1 MFHLSKYATSL
12 IGTLKS
18 LSNYCQLSKIDIKSD
33 FKNILCAFPH
43 LKMENIFD
51 KDIW

>member
-18 LSNYCQLSKIDIKSD
+18 LSSYCQLSKIYVKSD

-43 LKMENIFD
+43 LKMENTFV
-51 KDIW
+51 KGIW